1 MGASLNIGKPFG
13 IEIKIHWS
21 FWLVVVWAGSEG
33 VRWSGRWQGVLFA
46 VLAILLF
53 FVGVLL
59 HELGHALAAK
69 ALNIEVKG
77 ITLLPVGGMAKIQSM
92 PEHGWEEFVI
102 ALAGPMANMGIALVL
117 LIVLLLIWGPGLII
131 GFTQSMET
139 VLSGIIRS
147 VFDGGSVLSLTAF
160 LAVTNLLLAVFNLL
174 PAFPMDGGR
183 IFRASLAMLLPYQTA
198 TRIAVRTGQILALAT
213 IVFTLTPYFQVQS
226 LSAVLLAV
234 FVFVGATYEDKVV
247 QVRWRL
253 NNLRVVDVM
262 SAITPIPLSPGETL
276 GTIMER
282 VFKSPQLDLPVMVQG
297 GLVGMLRRDDLI
309 LALRR
314 GESHL
319 PVSKVMRT
327 DYPSVLPTDSLQAAQ
342 RQMLTSQFTTLP
354 VLHNDKLIG
363 LINIRDV
370 NGASAHF
377 SD

>member
-21 FWLVVVWAGSEG
+21 FWLVVFWAGSEG

-46 VLAILLF
+46 ILAILLF
-53 FVGVLL
+53 FAGVLL

-69 ALNIEVKG
+69 ALNVEVRG
-77 ITLLPVGGMAKIQSM
+77 ITLLPVGGMAKIQNM
-92 PEHGWEEFVI
+92 PEHGWEELVI
-102 ALAGPMANMGIALVL
+102 ALAGPMANVGIALAL
-117 LIVLLLIWGPGLII
+117 LMVLLLVWGPGLIV
-131 GFTQSMET
+131 GFTQSAET

-147 VFDGGSVLSLTAF
+147 VFSGGSVLSLTAF
-160 LAVTNLLLAVFNLL
+160 LIVTNLLLAVFNLL

-198 TRIAVRTGQILALAT
+198 TRIAVRMGQVLALVT
-213 IVFTLTPYFQVQS
+213 IFFTLTPYFQAQS

-234 FVFVGATYEDKVV
+234 FIFVGATYEDKVV
-247 QVRWRL
+247 QMRWRL

-262 SAITPIPLSPGETL
+262 SAITPVPLSPGETL

-297 GLVGMLRRDDLI
+297 GVVGMLRRDDLI

-354 VLHNDKLIG
+354 VLHNDKLVG

-377 SD
+377 RD